1 MINWKNKS
9 QILGKLNKTQN
20 ISLCLK
26 TKHLKMSFV
35 KGQPWLSA
43 PNLLAISVTLKL
55 ECGNIFDH
63 QGLGTNTDKDDG
75 KSNTQK
81 RSLGIWYVILDII
94 LASCTVCGLLINC
107 KNRRGRVFFEV
118 LDLSA
123 SFFFRFFMH
132 MLKYSKYLK
141 GVKYMKYFLNHVH
154 VKYNI
159 LVTSNNTRPGWAIMI
174 WIT

>member
-43 PNLLAISVTLKL
+43 HNLLTISVTLKL

-123 SFFFRFFMH
+123 SFFFSFFH
-132 MLKYSKYLK
+132 AHAQILKVSERCQVHEVLFKPRACK
-141 GVKYMKYFLNHVH
+141 VQYFGN
-154 VKYNI
+154 KQ
-159 LVTSNNTRPGWAIMI
+159 
-174 WIT
+174 